1 MRNLRVLIL
10 NSCEEFIM
18 VLANIGHVRFS
29 MVNSKHWYCRCL
41 LIKIY
46 RPTRIVFT
54 FHENLSDEKLP
65 EMREGQA
72 VKLTFFAPRVL
83 SIMKWNKL
91 KFGRQQTNQ
100 CSLPHYCILHQN
112 LLSWM
117 DYISIIKHSNFQIM
131 PAHTYITRF
140 LSHILLIELSLQ
152 GLVLSDAI
160 DLWSLT
166 IRNNS

>member
-1 MRNLRVLIL
+1 MTNLKVLIL
-10 NSCEEFIM
+10 NSCKEFIM

-65 EMREGQA
+65 EMPEGQA
-72 VKLTFFAPRVL
+72 VKLTFFAPWVP

-100 CSLPHYCILHQN
+100 CSLSHYCILHQN

-131 PAHTYITRF
+131 PAHMYITRF
-140 LSHILLIELSLQ
+140 LSHIPLIELSLQ